1 MSGNRQHYNETF
13 KRETVKYV
21 QEQSKTVEQ
30 IADELNINPGTLR
43 NWLKKYR
50 VFEHEPV
57 NHGETLHQQTQLIE
71 DQKREIDDLR
81 EEIAILK
88 KAMHIFSKEKN

>member
-21 QEQSKTVEQ
+21 QEQSKTLEQ

-43 NWLKKYR
+43 NWVKKYR
-50 VFEHEPV
+50 TFEHEPV
-57 NHGETLHQQTQLIE
+57 NHGETLRQQTQLIE

-88 KAMHIFSKEKN
+88 RPCTSSAKKR